1 MFLFL
6 DVYSCVWLKTC
17 VFITQ
22 RLSEAFTAYDARYG
36 FKHNADV
43 GP

>member
-6 DVYSCVWLKTC
+6 DVYCCAWVVTSVLSQW
-17 VFITQ
+17 
-22 RLSEAFTAYDARYG
+22 LSEVFAAYDACHG